1 MTNLTKDLADVVK
14 ACAYADGH
22 APLSDTELDLRL
34 FIRTHHTAIQQNAE
48 AALRLMALE
57 RAIADS
63 DAACAKIDV
72 PNVSC
77 WIRWRADEL
86 LREWKEKG
94 DE

>member
-1 MTNLTKDLADVVK
+1 MTNLTKDLAEVVK

-34 FIRTHHTAIQQNAE
+34 FIRTRHATIQQNAE
-48 AALRLMALE
+48 AALRLRSLE
-57 RAIADS
+57 QAMGECDRREMY
-63 DAACAKIDV
+63 
-72 PNVSC
+72 
-77 WIRWRADEL
+77 IRQASIKWLNDRSNEI